1 MPGSHISS
9 SEMQDECPTW
19 DLSDLY
25 NDIDDQAIIRDLDF
39 CRREAGR
46 LEAAWRGNI
55 ASASADDLASLIS
68 DYEAVLEALGKA
80 QSHAQLLFA
89 ASTTDP
95 SISRHS
101 QSMREAGAQIGAML
115 LFVELEIANL
125 DAQHIDMLAKTP
137 SLAQWQPWLRRVRA
151 WAPHQLSPDME
162 KMLAERAPSGRGAWV
177 RLFDETAAGMRFPFG
192 GADVTEA
199 EILNSLSSADA
210 GERKEAG
217 ASLSGTLKANER
229 LLSLVLNTIAKDKE
243 VEDRW
248 RQFKRPVASRNLDND
263 VDDEVVDALVAAV
276 DDRNA
281 DLAHRYYRLKAGWLG
296 GKSIDWWDR
305 NAPLPDDD
313 DRMFSWDDAQQLVL
327 DAFNGFDPEMADL
340 AVPFFSQNWID
351 AAPRAGKSSGA
362 FSHPVTPSAH
372 PYILMNFSGKSRDV
386 MTLAHEMGH
395 GIHQRLAAE
404 RGYLMSDTP
413 LTLAE
418 TASVFA
424 EMLAFRRLVDATDD
438 PAIRRRLLA
447 GKVEDMLN
455 TVVRQIAFH
464 NFETRLHDARRIA
477 ELTAEEI
484 SDIWMET
491 QRAALGPA
499 VTIGDDYRPIWG
511 YIPHFVHTPFYVYAY
526 AFGDCLV
533 NALWQSYQNAQATGD
548 ADGFVTSYRNL
559 LQAGGTERYDTA
571 LARFGL
577 DPRDPAFW
585 SMGLDMIS
593 GMIDEL
599 EGLS

>member
-1 MPGSHISS
+1 MPDS
-9 SEMQDECPTW
+9 CPTW
-19 DLSDLY
+19 DLTDLY
-25 NDIDDQAIIRDLDF
+25 DGIADGAIAADIAA
-39 CRREAGR
+39 CRQEAEQ
-46 LEAAWRGNI
+46 LEAAWQGRLADADGAALAGLI
-55 ASASADDLASLIS
+55 A
-68 DYEAVLEALGKA
+68 DYERILEMLGKA

-89 ASTTDP
+89 ASTTDSQIARHHQ
-95 SISRHS
+95 SI
-101 QSMREAGAQIGAML
+101 REASADIGARL
-115 LFVELEIANL
+115 LFIELELAAL
-125 DAQHIDMLAKTP
+125 DDAHVTQLLDTPALAV
-137 SLAQWQPWLRRVRA
+137 WQPWLRRVRA
-151 WAPHQLSPDME
+151 WAPHQLAPDME
-162 KMLAERAPSGRGAWV
+162 RMLAERAPSGRGAWV
-177 RLFDETAAGMRFPFG
+177 RLFDETAAALRFPFG

-199 EILNSLSSADA
+199 EILNALSSPNGDERRAA
-210 GERKEAG
+210 GET
-217 ASLSGTLKANER
+217 LSTTLKDNER

-248 RQFKRPVASRNLDND
+248 RGFARPVDSRNLDND
-263 VDDEVVDALVAAV
+263 VDDDTVDALVGAV
-276 DDRNA
+276 DSCNA
-281 DLAHRYYRLKAGWLG
+281 DLAHRYYRLKAGWMG
-296 GKSIDWWDR
+296 GDTINWWDR
-305 NAPLPDDD
+305 NAPLPGGD
-313 DRMFSWDDAQQLVL
+313 DRQFSWDEARQLVL
-327 DAFNGFDPEMADL
+327 DSFAGFDQQMAEQ
-340 AVPFFSQNWID
+340 AEPFFSRNWID
-351 AAPRAGKSSGA
+351 AEPRAGKSSGA

-395 GIHQRLAAE
+395 GIHQRLAAD

-424 EMLAFRRLVDATDD
+424 EMLAFRRLVDSADD

-464 NFETRLHDARRIA
+464 NFETRFHDARRNA

-491 QRAALGPA
+491 QRAALGPSV
-499 VTIGDDYRPIWG
+499 VTGDDYRPIWG

-533 NALWQSYQNAQATGD
+533 NALWQSYQLAQAGGQA
-548 ADGFVTSYRNL
+548 ADFVTGYRNL
-559 LQAGGTERYDTA
+559 LQAGGTERYDVA
-571 LARFGL
+571 LQRFDL
-577 DPRDPAFW
+577 DPLDPAFW
-585 SMGLDMIS
+585 SLGLDMIS

>member
-1 MPGSHISS
+1 MPDS
-9 SEMQDECPTW
+9 CPTW
-19 DLSDLY
+19 DLTDLY
-25 NDIDDQAIIRDLDF
+25 DGIADGAIAADIAA
-39 CRREAGR
+39 CRQEAEQ
-46 LEAAWRGNI
+46 LEAAWQGRLADADGAALAGLI
-55 ASASADDLASLIS
+55 A
-68 DYEAVLEALGKA
+68 DYERILEMLGKA

-89 ASTTDP
+89 ASTTDSQIARHHQ
-95 SISRHS
+95 SI
-101 QSMREAGAQIGAML
+101 REASADIGARL
-115 LFVELEIANL
+115 LFIELELAALNDAHVTQLL
-125 DAQHIDMLAKTP
+125 DTPALAV
-137 SLAQWQPWLRRVRA
+137 WQPWLRRVRA
-151 WAPHQLSPDME
+151 WAPHQLAPDME
-162 KMLAERAPSGRGAWV
+162 RMLAERAPSGRGAWV
-177 RLFDETAAGMRFPFG
+177 RLFDETAAALRFPFG

-199 EILNSLSSADA
+199 EILNALSSPNGDERRAAGESLST
-210 GERKEAG
+210 
-217 ASLSGTLKANER
+217 TLKDNER

-248 RQFKRPVASRNLDND
+248 RGFARPVDSRNLDND
-263 VDDEVVDALVAAV
+263 VDDDTVDALVGAV
-276 DDRNA
+276 DSRNA
-281 DLAHRYYRLKAGWLG
+281 DLAHRYYRLKAGWMG
-296 GKSIDWWDR
+296 GETINWWDR
-305 NAPLPDDD
+305 NAPLPGGD
-313 DRMFSWDDAQQLVL
+313 DRQFSWDEARQLVL
-327 DAFNGFDPEMADL
+327 DSFAGFDQQMAEQ
-340 AVPFFSQNWID
+340 AEPFFSRNWID
-351 AAPRAGKSSGA
+351 AEPRAGKSSGA

-395 GIHQRLAAE
+395 GIHQRLAAD

-424 EMLAFRRLVDATDD
+424 EMLAFRRLVDSADD

-464 NFETRLHDARRIA
+464 NFETRFHDARRNA

-491 QRAALGPA
+491 QRAALGPSV
-499 VTIGDDYRPIWG
+499 VTGDDYRPIWG

-533 NALWQSYQNAQATGD
+533 NALWQSYQLAQAGGQA
-548 ADGFVTSYRNL
+548 ADFVTGYRNL
-559 LQAGGTERYDTA
+559 LQAGGTERYDVA
-571 LARFGL
+571 LQRFDL

-585 SMGLDMIS
+585 SLGLDMIS

>member
-1 MPGSHISS
+1 MPDS
-9 SEMQDECPTW
+9 CPTW
-19 DLSDLY
+19 DLTDLY
-25 NDIDDQAIIRDLDF
+25 DGIADGAIAADIAA
-39 CRREAGR
+39 CRQEAEQ
-46 LEAAWRGNI
+46 LEAAWQGRLADADGAALAGLI
-55 ASASADDLASLIS
+55 A
-68 DYEAVLEALGKA
+68 DYERILEMLGKA

-89 ASTTDP
+89 ASTTDSQIARHHQ
-95 SISRHS
+95 SI
-101 QSMREAGAQIGAML
+101 REASADIGARL
-115 LFVELEIANL
+115 LFIELELAAL
-125 DAQHIDMLAKTP
+125 DDAHVTQLLDTPALAV
-137 SLAQWQPWLRRVRA
+137 WQPWLRRVRA
-151 WAPHQLSPDME
+151 WAPHQLAPDME
-162 KMLAERAPSGRGAWV
+162 RMLAERAPSGRGAWV
-177 RLFDETAAGMRFPFG
+177 RLFDETAAALRFPFG

-199 EILNSLSSADA
+199 EILNALSSPNGDERRAAGESLST
-210 GERKEAG
+210 
-217 ASLSGTLKANER
+217 TLKDNER

-248 RQFKRPVASRNLDND
+248 RGFARPVDSRNLDND
-263 VDDEVVDALVAAV
+263 VDDDTVDALVGAV
-276 DDRNA
+276 DSRNA
-281 DLAHRYYRLKAGWLG
+281 DLAHRYYRLKAGWMG
-296 GKSIDWWDR
+296 GETINWWDR
-305 NAPLPDDD
+305 NASLPGGD
-313 DRMFSWDDAQQLVL
+313 DRQFSWDEARQLVL
-327 DAFNGFDPEMADL
+327 DSFAGFDQQMAEQ
-340 AVPFFSQNWID
+340 AEPFFSRNWID
-351 AAPRAGKSSGA
+351 AEPRAGKSSGA

-395 GIHQRLAAE
+395 GIHQRLAAD

-424 EMLAFRRLVDATDD
+424 EMLAFRRLVDSADD

-464 NFETRLHDARRIA
+464 NFETRFHDARRNA

-491 QRAALGPA
+491 QRAALGPSV
-499 VTIGDDYRPIWG
+499 VTGDDYRPIWG

-533 NALWQSYQNAQATGD
+533 NALWQSYQLAQAGGQA
-548 ADGFVTSYRNL
+548 ADFVTGYRNL
-559 LQAGGTERYDTA
+559 LQAGGTERYDVA
-571 LARFGL
+571 LQRFDL

-585 SMGLDMIS
+585 SLGLDMIS

>member
-1 MPGSHISS
+1 MPDS
-9 SEMQDECPTW
+9 CPTW
-19 DLSDLY
+19 DLTDLY
-25 NDIDDQAIIRDLDF
+25 EGIGDDAIAADLAR
-39 CRREAGR
+39 CQREAER
-46 LEAAWRGNI
+46 MERGWQGKI
-55 ASASADDLASLIS
+55 GDATPQDLATLIA
-68 DYEAVLEALGKA
+68 DYEQVLEALGKA

-89 ASTTDP
+89 ASTTDAQIARHHQ
-95 SISRHS
+95 SI
-101 QSMREAGAQIGAML
+101 REASADIGARL
-115 LFVELEIANL
+115 LFVELEIAAL
-125 DAQHIDMLAKTP
+125 P
-137 SLAQWQPWLRRVRA
+137 SDHVDRLLETAEFAVWQPWLRRVRA
-151 WAPHQLSPDME
+151 FAPHQLSPDME
-162 KMLAERAPSGRGAWV
+162 RMLAERAPSGRGAWV
-177 RLFDETAAGMRFPFG
+177 RLFDETAAGLRFPFG
-192 GADVTEA
+192 DAEVTEA
-199 EILNSLSSADA
+199 EVLNKLSSPDAD
-210 GERKEAG
+210 ERREAG
-217 ASLSGTLKANER
+217 ASLSQTLKANER

-248 RQFKRPVASRNLDND
+248 RGFARPVASRNLDND
-263 VDDEVVDALVAAV
+263 VDDQTVDALVAAV

-281 DLAHRYYRLKAGWLG
+281 DLSHRYYRLKAGWMG
-296 GKSIDWWDR
+296 GDTLNWWDR
-305 NAPLPDDD
+305 NAPLPSDD
-313 DRMFSWDDAQQLVL
+313 DRKFSWDEARQLVL
-327 DAFNGFDPEMADL
+327 ASFDGFDPQMA
-340 AVPFFSQNWID
+340 AQAEPFFTRNWID
-351 AAPRAGKSSGA
+351 AEPRAGKSSGA

-395 GIHQRLAAE
+395 GIHQRLAAD

-424 EMLAFRRLVDATDD
+424 EMLTFRRLVDSTDD
-438 PAIRRRLLA
+438 PAIRQRLLA

-455 TVVRQIAFH
+455 TVVRQVAFH
-464 NFETRLHDARRIA
+464 NFETRFHDARRNA
-477 ELTAEEI
+477 ELTSDEI

-499 VTIGDDYRPIWG
+499 IKTGDDYRPIWG

-533 NALWQSYQNAQATGD
+533 NALWQTYQSAQADGQA
-548 ADGFVTSYRNL
+548 ADFVASYRSL
-559 LQAGGTERYDTA
+559 LQAGGTERYDIA
-571 LARFGL
+571 LQRFGL

>member
-1 MPGSHISS
+1 MPDS
-9 SEMQDECPTW
+9 CPTW
-19 DLSDLY
+19 DLTDLY
-25 NDIDDQAIIRDLDF
+25 DGIADGAIAADIAA
-39 CRREAGR
+39 CRQEAEQ
-46 LEAAWRGNI
+46 LEAAWQGRLADADGAALAGLI
-55 ASASADDLASLIS
+55 A
-68 DYEAVLEALGKA
+68 DYERILEMLGKA

-89 ASTTDP
+89 ASTTDSQIARHHQ
-95 SISRHS
+95 SI
-101 QSMREAGAQIGAML
+101 REASADIGARL
-115 LFVELEIANL
+115 LFIELELAAL
-125 DAQHIDMLAKTP
+125 DDAHVTQLLDTPALAV
-137 SLAQWQPWLRRVRA
+137 WQPWLRRVRA
-151 WAPHQLSPDME
+151 WAPHQLAPDME
-162 KMLAERAPSGRGAWV
+162 RMLAERAPSGRGAWV
-177 RLFDETAAGMRFPFG
+177 RLFDETAAALRFPFG

-199 EILNSLSSADA
+199 EILNALSSPNGDERRAAGESLST
-210 GERKEAG
+210 
-217 ASLSGTLKANER
+217 TLKDNER

-248 RQFKRPVASRNLDND
+248 RGFARPVDSRNLDND
-263 VDDEVVDALVAAV
+263 VDDDTVDALVGAV
-276 DDRNA
+276 DSRNA
-281 DLAHRYYRLKAGWLG
+281 DLAHRYYRLKAGWMG
-296 GKSIDWWDR
+296 GETINWWDR
-305 NAPLPDDD
+305 NAPLPGGD
-313 DRMFSWDDAQQLVL
+313 DRQFSWDEARQLVL
-327 DAFNGFDPEMADL
+327 DSFAGFDQQMAEQ
-340 AVPFFSQNWID
+340 AEPFFSRNWID
-351 AAPRAGKSSGA
+351 AEPRAGKSSGA

-395 GIHQRLAAE
+395 GIHQRLAAD

-424 EMLAFRRLVDATDD
+424 EMLAFRRLVDSADD

-464 NFETRLHDARRIA
+464 NFETRFHDARQNA

-491 QRAALGPA
+491 QRAALGPSV
-499 VTIGDDYRPIWG
+499 VTGDDYRPIWG

-533 NALWQSYQNAQATGD
+533 NALWQSYQLLQAGGQA
-548 ADGFVTSYRNL
+548 ADFVTGYRNL
-559 LQAGGTERYDTA
+559 LQAGGTERYDVA
-571 LARFGL
+571 LQRFDL

-585 SMGLDMIS
+585 SLGLDMIS

>member
-1 MPGSHISS
+1 MPDS
-9 SEMQDECPTW
+9 CPTW
-19 DLSDLY
+19 DLTDLY
-25 NDIDDQAIIRDLDF
+25 DGIADGAIAADIAA
-39 CRREAGR
+39 CRQEAEQ
-46 LEAAWRGNI
+46 LEAAWQGRLADADGAALAGLI
-55 ASASADDLASLIS
+55 A
-68 DYEAVLEALGKA
+68 DYERILEMLGKA

-89 ASTTDP
+89 ASTTDSQIARHHQ
-95 SISRHS
+95 SI
-101 QSMREAGAQIGAML
+101 REASADIGARL
-115 LFVELEIANL
+115 LFIELELAAL
-125 DAQHIDMLAKTP
+125 DDAHVTQLLDTPALAV
-137 SLAQWQPWLRRVRA
+137 WQPWLRRVRA
-151 WAPHQLSPDME
+151 WAPHQLAPDME
-162 KMLAERAPSGRGAWV
+162 RMLAERAPSGRGAWV
-177 RLFDETAAGMRFPFG
+177 RLFDETAAALRFPFG

-199 EILNSLSSADA
+199 EILNALSSPNGDERRAAGESLST
-210 GERKEAG
+210 
-217 ASLSGTLKANER
+217 TLKDNER

-248 RQFKRPVASRNLDND
+248 RGFARPVDSRNLDND
-263 VDDEVVDALVAAV
+263 VDDDTVDALVGAV
-276 DDRNA
+276 DSRNA
-281 DLAHRYYRLKAGWLG
+281 DLAHRYYRLKAGWMG
-296 GKSIDWWDR
+296 GETINWWDR
-305 NAPLPDDD
+305 NAPLPGGD
-313 DRMFSWDDAQQLVL
+313 DRQFSWDEARQLVL
-327 DAFNGFDPEMADL
+327 DSFAGFDQQMAEQ
-340 AVPFFSQNWID
+340 AEPFFSRNWID
-351 AAPRAGKSSGA
+351 AEPRAGKSSGA

-395 GIHQRLAAE
+395 GIHQRLAAD

-424 EMLAFRRLVDATDD
+424 EMLAFRRLVDSADD

-464 NFETRLHDARRIA
+464 NFETRFHDARRNA

-491 QRAALGPA
+491 QRAALGPSV
-499 VTIGDDYRPIWG
+499 VTGDDYRPIWG

-533 NALWQSYQNAQATGD
+533 NALWQSYQLAQAGGQA
-548 ADGFVTSYRNL
+548 ADFVTGYRNL
-559 LQAGGTERYDTA
+559 LQAGGTERYNVA
-571 LARFGL
+571 LQRFDL

-585 SMGLDMIS
+585 SLGLDMIS

>member
-1 MPGSHISS
+1 MPDS
-9 SEMQDECPTW
+9 CPTW
-19 DLSDLY
+19 DLTDLY
-25 NDIDDQAIIRDLDF
+25 EGIGDDAIAADLAR
-39 CRREAGR
+39 CRREAER
-46 LEAAWRGNI
+46 MESAWQGKIGN
-55 ASASADDLASLIS
+55 ARPQDLATLIA
-68 DYEAVLEALGKA
+68 DYEQVLEALGKA

-89 ASTTDP
+89 ASTTDAQIARHHQ
-95 SISRHS
+95 SI
-101 QSMREAGAQIGAML
+101 REASADIGARL
-115 LFVELEIANL
+115 LFVELEIAAL
-125 DAQHIDMLAKTP
+125 P
-137 SLAQWQPWLRRVRA
+137 SDHVDRLLETAEFAVWQPWLRRVRA
-151 WAPHQLSPDME
+151 FAPHQLSPDME
-162 KMLAERAPSGRGAWV
+162 RMLAERAPSGRGAWV
-177 RLFDETAAGMRFPFG
+177 RLFDETAAGLRFPFG
-192 GADVTEA
+192 DAEVTEA
-199 EILNSLSSADA
+199 EVLNKLSSPDAD
-210 GERKEAG
+210 ERREAG
-217 ASLSGTLKANER
+217 ASLSQTLKANER

-248 RQFKRPVASRNLDND
+248 RGFARPVASRNLDND
-263 VDDEVVDALVAAV
+263 VDDQTVDALVAAV

-281 DLAHRYYRLKAGWLG
+281 DLSHRYYRLKAGWMG
-296 GKSIDWWDR
+296 GDMLNWWDR
-305 NAPLPDDD
+305 NAPLPGDD
-313 DRMFSWDDAQQLVL
+313 DRKFSWDEARQLVL
-327 DAFNGFDPEMADL
+327 ASFDGFDPQMA
-340 AVPFFSQNWID
+340 AQAEPFFTRNWID
-351 AAPRAGKSSGA
+351 AEPRAGKSSGA

-395 GIHQRLAAE
+395 GIHQRLAAD

-424 EMLAFRRLVDATDD
+424 EMLTFRRLVDSTDD
-438 PAIRRRLLA
+438 PAIRQRLLA

-455 TVVRQIAFH
+455 TVVRQVAFH
-464 NFETRLHDARRIA
+464 NFETRFHDARRNA
-477 ELTAEEI
+477 ELTSDEI

-499 VTIGDDYRPIWG
+499 IKTGDDYRPIWG

-533 NALWQSYQNAQATGD
+533 NALWQTYQSAQADGQA
-548 ADGFVTSYRNL
+548 ADFVASYRSL
-559 LQAGGTERYDTA
+559 LQAGGTERYDIA
-571 LARFGL
+571 LQRFGL

>member
-1 MPGSHISS
+1 MES
-9 SEMQDECPTW
+9 
-19 DLSDLY
+19 
-25 NDIDDQAIIRDLDF
+25 
-39 CRREAGR
+39 
-46 LEAAWRGNI
+46 AWQGKIGN
-55 ASASADDLASLIS
+55 ATPQDLATLIA
-68 DYEAVLEALGKA
+68 DYEQVLEALGKA

-89 ASTTDP
+89 ASTTDAQIARHHQ
-95 SISRHS
+95 SI
-101 QSMREAGAQIGAML
+101 REASADIGARL
-115 LFVELEIANL
+115 LFVELEIAAL
-125 DAQHIDMLAKTP
+125 P
-137 SLAQWQPWLRRVRA
+137 SDHVDRLLETAEFAAWQPWLRRVRA
-151 WAPHQLSPDME
+151 FAPHQLSPDME
-162 KMLAERAPSGRGAWV
+162 RMLAERAPSGRGAWV
-177 RLFDETAAGMRFPFG
+177 RLFDETAAGLRFPFG
-192 GADVTEA
+192 DAEVTEA
-199 EILNSLSSADA
+199 EVLNKLSSPDAD
-210 GERKEAG
+210 ERREAG
-217 ASLSGTLKANER
+217 ASLSQTLKANER

-248 RQFKRPVASRNLDND
+248 RGFARPVASRNLDND
-263 VDDEVVDALVAAV
+263 VDDQTVDALVAAV

-281 DLAHRYYRLKAGWLG
+281 DLSHRYYRLKAGWMG
-296 GKSIDWWDR
+296 GDTLNWWDR
-305 NAPLPDDD
+305 NAPLPSDD
-313 DRMFSWDDAQQLVL
+313 DRKFSWDEARQLVL
-327 DAFNGFDPEMADL
+327 ASFDGFDPQMAAQAEL
-340 AVPFFSQNWID
+340 FFTRNWID
-351 AAPRAGKSSGA
+351 AEPRAGKSSGA

-395 GIHQRLAAE
+395 GIHQRLAAD

-424 EMLAFRRLVDATDD
+424 EMLTFRRLVDSTDD
-438 PAIRRRLLA
+438 PAIRQRLLA

-455 TVVRQIAFH
+455 TVVRQVAFH
-464 NFETRLHDARRIA
+464 NFETRFHDARRNA
-477 ELTAEEI
+477 ELTSDEI

-499 VTIGDDYRPIWG
+499 IKTGDDYRPIWG

-533 NALWQSYQNAQATGD
+533 NALWQTYQSAQADGQA
-548 ADGFVTSYRNL
+548 ADFVASYRSL
-559 LQAGGTERYDTA
+559 LQAGGTERYDIA
-571 LARFGL
+571 LQRFGL

>member
-1 MPGSHISS
+1 MPDS
-9 SEMQDECPTW
+9 CPTW
-19 DLSDLY
+19 DLTDLY
-25 NDIDDQAIIRDLDF
+25 DGIADGAIAADIAA
-39 CRREAGR
+39 CRQEAEQ
-46 LEAAWRGNI
+46 LEAAWQGRLADVDGAALAGLI
-55 ASASADDLASLIS
+55 A
-68 DYEAVLEALGKA
+68 DYERILEMLGKT

-89 ASTTDP
+89 ASTTDSQIARHHQ
-95 SISRHS
+95 SI
-101 QSMREAGAQIGAML
+101 REASADIGARL
-115 LFVELEIANL
+115 LFIELELAAL
-125 DAQHIDMLAKTP
+125 DDVHVTQLLDTPALAV
-137 SLAQWQPWLRRVRA
+137 WQPWLRRVRA
-151 WAPHQLSPDME
+151 WAPHQLAPDME
-162 KMLAERAPSGRGAWV
+162 RMLAERAPSGRGAWV
-177 RLFDETAAGMRFPFG
+177 RLFDETAAALRFPFG

-199 EILNSLSSADA
+199 EILNALSSPNGDERRTAGESLSTTMKD
-210 GERKEAG
+210 
-217 ASLSGTLKANER
+217 NER

-248 RQFKRPVASRNLDND
+248 RGFARPVDSRNLDND
-263 VDDEVVDALVAAV
+263 VDDDTVDALVGAV
-276 DDRNA
+276 DSRNA
-281 DLAHRYYRLKAGWLG
+281 DLAHRYYRLKAGWMG
-296 GKSIDWWDR
+296 GETINWWDR
-305 NAPLPDDD
+305 NAPLPGGD
-313 DRMFSWDDAQQLVL
+313 DRQFSWDEARQLVL
-327 DAFNGFDPEMADL
+327 GSFAGFDQQMAEQ
-340 AVPFFSQNWID
+340 AEPFFSRNWID
-351 AAPRAGKSSGA
+351 AEPRAGKSSGA

-395 GIHQRLAAE
+395 GIHQRLAAD

-424 EMLAFRRLVDATDD
+424 EMLAFRRLVDSADNPAT
-438 PAIRRRLLA
+438 RRRLLA

-464 NFETRLHDARRIA
+464 NFETRFHDARRNA

-491 QRAALGPA
+491 QRAALGPSV
-499 VTIGDDYRPIWG
+499 VTGDDYRPIWG

-533 NALWQSYQNAQATGD
+533 NALWQSYQLAQAGGQA
-548 ADGFVTSYRNL
+548 ADFVTGYRNL
-559 LQAGGTERYDTA
+559 LQAGGTERYDVA
-571 LARFGL
+571 LQRFDL

-585 SMGLDMIS
+585 SLGLDMIS

>member
-1 MPGSHISS
+1 MPDS
-9 SEMQDECPTW
+9 CPTW
-19 DLSDLY
+19 DLTDLY
-25 NDIDDQAIIRDLDF
+25 EGIGDDAIAADLAR
-39 CRREAGR
+39 CRREAER
-46 LEAAWRGNI
+46 MESAWQGKIGN
-55 ASASADDLASLIS
+55 ATPQDLATLIA
-68 DYEAVLEALGKA
+68 DYEQVLEALGKA

-89 ASTTDP
+89 ASTTDAQIARHHQ
-95 SISRHS
+95 SI
-101 QSMREAGAQIGAML
+101 REASADIGARL
-115 LFVELEIANL
+115 LFVELEIAAL
-125 DAQHIDMLAKTP
+125 PSDHVDRLLETP
-137 SLAQWQPWLRRVRA
+137 EFAAWQPWLRRVRA
-151 WAPHQLSPDME
+151 FAPHQLSPDME
-162 KMLAERAPSGRGAWV
+162 RMLAERAPSGRGAWV
-177 RLFDETAAGMRFPFG
+177 RLFDETAARLRFPFG
-192 GADVTEA
+192 GAEVTEA
-199 EILNSLSSADA
+199 EVLNKLSSPDAD
-210 GERKEAG
+210 ERREAG
-217 ASLSGTLKANER
+217 ASLSQTLKANER

-248 RQFKRPVASRNLDND
+248 RGFARPVASRNLDND
-263 VDDEVVDALVAAV
+263 VDDQTVDALVAAV

-281 DLAHRYYRLKAGWLG
+281 DLSHRYYRLKAGWMG
-296 GKSIDWWDR
+296 GDTLNWWDR
-305 NAPLPDDD
+305 NAPLPSDD
-313 DRMFSWDDAQQLVL
+313 DRKFSWDEARQLVL
-327 DAFNGFDPEMADL
+327 ASFDGFDPQMA
-340 AVPFFSQNWID
+340 AQAEPFFTRNWID
-351 AAPRAGKSSGA
+351 AEPRAGKSSGA

-395 GIHQRLAAE
+395 GIHQRLAAD

-424 EMLAFRRLVDATDD
+424 EMLTFRRLVDSTDD
-438 PAIRRRLLA
+438 PAIRQRLLA

-455 TVVRQIAFH
+455 TVVRQVAFH
-464 NFETRLHDARRIA
+464 NFETRFHDARRNA
-477 ELTAEEI
+477 ELTSDEI

-499 VTIGDDYRPIWG
+499 IKTGDDYRPIWG

-533 NALWQSYQNAQATGD
+533 NALWQTYQSAQADGQA
-548 ADGFVTSYRNL
+548 ADFVASYRSL
-559 LQAGGTERYDTA
+559 LQAGGTERYDIA
-571 LARFGL
+571 LQRFGL

>member
-1 MPGSHISS
+1 MPDS
-9 SEMQDECPTW
+9 CPTW
-19 DLSDLY
+19 DLTDLY
-25 NDIDDQAIIRDLDF
+25 DGIADGAIAADIAA
-39 CRREAGR
+39 CRQEAEQ
-46 LEAAWRGNI
+46 LEAAWQGRLADADGAALAGLI
-55 ASASADDLASLIS
+55 A
-68 DYEAVLEALGKA
+68 DYERILEMLGKA

-89 ASTTDP
+89 ASTTDSQIARHHQ
-95 SISRHS
+95 SI
-101 QSMREAGAQIGAML
+101 REASADIGARL
-115 LFVELEIANL
+115 LFIELELGAL
-125 DAQHIDMLAKTP
+125 DDAHVTQLLDTPALAV
-137 SLAQWQPWLRRVRA
+137 WQPWLRRVRA
-151 WAPHQLSPDME
+151 WAPHQLAPDME
-162 KMLAERAPSGRGAWV
+162 RMLAERAPSGRGAWV
-177 RLFDETAAGMRFPFG
+177 RLFDETAAALRFPFG

-199 EILNSLSSADA
+199 EILNALSSPNGDERRAAGESLST
-210 GERKEAG
+210 
-217 ASLSGTLKANER
+217 TLKDNER

-248 RQFKRPVASRNLDND
+248 RGFARPVDSRNLDND
-263 VDDEVVDALVAAV
+263 VDDDTVDALVGAV
-276 DDRNA
+276 DSRNA
-281 DLAHRYYRLKAGWLG
+281 DLAHRYYRLKAGWMG
-296 GKSIDWWDR
+296 GDTINWWDR
-305 NAPLPDDD
+305 NAPLPGGD
-313 DRMFSWDDAQQLVL
+313 DRQFSWDEARQLVL
-327 DAFNGFDPEMADL
+327 DSFAGFDQQMAEQ
-340 AVPFFSQNWID
+340 AEPFFSRNWID
-351 AAPRAGKSSGA
+351 AEPRAGKSSGA

-395 GIHQRLAAE
+395 GIHQRLAAD

-424 EMLAFRRLVDATDD
+424 EMLAFRRLVDSADD

-464 NFETRLHDARRIA
+464 NFETRFHDARRNA

-491 QRAALGPA
+491 QRAALGPSV
-499 VTIGDDYRPIWG
+499 VTGDDYRPIWG

-533 NALWQSYQNAQATGD
+533 NALWQSYQLAQAGGQA
-548 ADGFVTSYRNL
+548 ADFVTGYRNL
-559 LQAGGTERYDTA
+559 LQAGGTERYDVA
-571 LARFGL
+571 LQRFDL

-585 SMGLDMIS
+585 SLGLDMIS

>member
-1 MPGSHISS
+1 MPDSS
-9 SEMQDECPTW
+9 PIW
-19 DLSDLY
+19 DLTDLY
-25 NDIDDQAIIRDLDF
+25 ADIEDKAIANDLTW
-39 CRREAGR
+39 CRSAAEELSGKWTGR
-46 LEAAWRGNI
+46 LDEADAKTLAGVI
-55 ASASADDLASLIS
+55 AS
-68 DYEAVLEALGKA
+68 YEDILERLGKA
-80 QSHAQLLFA
+80 GSHAQLLFA
-89 ASTTDP
+89 ANTTDAD
-95 SISRHS
+95 IARHS
-101 QSMREAGAQIGAML
+101 QSIREAGAEIGSLL
-115 LFVELEIANL
+115 LFVELEIAAMSQ
-125 DAQHIDMLAKTP
+125 DHIDGLLQVAEL
-137 SLAQWQPWLRRVRA
+137 SSWQPWLRRVRA
-151 WAPHQLSPDME
+151 MAPYQLSADME
-162 KMLAERAPSGRGAWV
+162 RMLAERAPTGRGAWV
-177 RLFDETAAGMRFPFG
+177 RLFDETAASMRFPFR

-199 EILNSLSSADA
+199 EILNSLSSTD
-210 GERKEAG
+210 GDERREAG
-217 ASLSGTLKANER
+217 ASLSMVLKDHEK
-229 LLSLVLNTIAKDKE
+229 LLSLVTNTLVKDKE

-248 RQFKRPVASRNLDND
+248 RGFARPVASRNLDND
-263 VDDEVVDALVAAV
+263 VDDAVVDALVSAV
-276 DDRNA
+276 DSRNA
-281 DLAHRYYRLKAGWLG
+281 DLAHRYYALKAGWMGCETL
-296 GKSIDWWDR
+296 DWWDR

-313 DRMFSWDDAQQLVL
+313 DRLFSWDEAQQLVL
-327 DAFNGFDPEMADL
+327 DAFAGFDPQMADL
-340 AVPFFSQNWID
+340 ATPFFERGWID

-362 FSHPVTPSAH
+362 FSHPVTPSTH

-395 GIHQRLAAE
+395 GIHQRLAANQ
-404 RGYLMSDTP
+404 GYLMSDTP

-424 EMLAFRRLVDATDD
+424 EMLAFRRLVDGTED
-438 PAIRRRLLA
+438 PAVRRRLLA

-464 NFETRLHDARRIA
+464 NFETRIHDARRQG
-477 ELTAEEI
+477 ELTSDEI

-499 VTIGDDYRPIWG
+499 IRTGDDYRPIWG

-533 NALWQSYQNAQATGD
+533 NALWQNYQASVKQGEGD
-548 ADGFVTSYRNL
+548 KFVEKYRHL
-559 LQAGGTERYDTA
+559 LKAGGTERYDVA

-599 EGLS
+599 EGLA

>member
-1 MPGSHISS
+1 MPDS
-9 SEMQDECPTW
+9 CPTW
-19 DLSDLY
+19 DLTDLY
-25 NDIDDQAIIRDLDF
+25 DGIADGAIAADIAA
-39 CRREAGR
+39 CRQEAEQ
-46 LEAAWRGNI
+46 LEAAWQGRLADADGAALAGLI
-55 ASASADDLASLIS
+55 A
-68 DYEAVLEALGKA
+68 DYERILEMLGKA

-89 ASTTDP
+89 ASTTDSQIARHHQ
-95 SISRHS
+95 SI
-101 QSMREAGAQIGAML
+101 REASADIGARL
-115 LFVELEIANL
+115 LFIELELAAL
-125 DAQHIDMLAKTP
+125 DDAHVTQLLDTPALAV
-137 SLAQWQPWLRRVRA
+137 WQPWLRRVRA
-151 WAPHQLSPDME
+151 WAPHQLAPDME
-162 KMLAERAPSGRGAWV
+162 RMLAERAPSGRGAWV
-177 RLFDETAAGMRFPFG
+177 RLFDETAAALRFPFG

-199 EILNSLSSADA
+199 EILNALSSPNGDERRAAGESLST
-210 GERKEAG
+210 
-217 ASLSGTLKANER
+217 TLKDNER

-248 RQFKRPVASRNLDND
+248 RGFARPVDSRNLDND
-263 VDDEVVDALVAAV
+263 VDDDTVDALVGAV
-276 DDRNA
+276 DSRNA
-281 DLAHRYYRLKAGWLG
+281 DLAHRYYRLKAGWMG
-296 GKSIDWWDR
+296 GETINWWDR
-305 NAPLPDDD
+305 NAPLPGRDDKQ
-313 DRMFSWDDAQQLVL
+313 FSWDEARQLVL
-327 DAFNGFDPEMADL
+327 DSFAGFDQQMAEQ
-340 AVPFFSQNWID
+340 AEPFFSRNWID
-351 AAPRAGKSSGA
+351 AEPRAGKSSGA

-395 GIHQRLAAE
+395 GIHQRLAAD

-424 EMLAFRRLVDATDD
+424 EMLAFRRLVDSADD

-464 NFETRLHDARRIA
+464 NFETRFHDARRNA

-491 QRAALGPA
+491 QRAALGPSV
-499 VTIGDDYRPIWG
+499 VTGDDYRPIWG

-533 NALWQSYQNAQATGD
+533 NALWQSYQLAQAGGQA
-548 ADGFVTSYRNL
+548 ADFVTGYRNL
-559 LQAGGTERYDTA
+559 LQAGGTERYDVA
-571 LARFGL
+571 LQRFDL

-585 SMGLDMIS
+585 SLGLDMIS

>member
-1 MPGSHISS
+1 MPDS
-9 SEMQDECPTW
+9 CPTW
-19 DLSDLY
+19 DLTDLY
-25 NDIDDQAIIRDLDF
+25 DGIADGAIAADIAA
-39 CRREAGR
+39 CRQEAEQ
-46 LEAAWRGNI
+46 LEAAWQGRLANADGAALAGLI
-55 ASASADDLASLIS
+55 A
-68 DYEAVLEALGKA
+68 DYEHILEMLGKA

-89 ASTTDP
+89 ASTTDSQIARHHQ
-95 SISRHS
+95 SI
-101 QSMREAGAQIGAML
+101 REASADIGARL
-115 LFVELEIANL
+115 LFIELELAAL
-125 DAQHIDMLAKTP
+125 DDAHVTQLLDTPALAV
-137 SLAQWQPWLRRVRA
+137 WQPWLRRVRA
-151 WAPHQLSPDME
+151 WAPHQLAPDME
-162 KMLAERAPSGRGAWV
+162 RMLAERAPSGRGAWV
-177 RLFDETAAGMRFPFG
+177 RLFDETAAALRFSFG

-199 EILNSLSSADA
+199 EILNALSSPNGDERRAAGESLST
-210 GERKEAG
+210 
-217 ASLSGTLKANER
+217 TLKDNER

-248 RQFKRPVASRNLDND
+248 RGFARPVDSRNLDND
-263 VDDEVVDALVAAV
+263 VDDDTVDALVGAV
-276 DDRNA
+276 DSRNA
-281 DLAHRYYRLKAGWLG
+281 DLAHRYYRLKAGWMG
-296 GKSIDWWDR
+296 GETINWWDR
-305 NAPLPDDD
+305 NAPLPGGD
-313 DRMFSWDDAQQLVL
+313 DRQFSWGEARQLVL
-327 DAFNGFDPEMADL
+327 DSFAGFDQQMAEQ
-340 AVPFFSQNWID
+340 AEPFFSRNWID
-351 AAPRAGKSSGA
+351 AEPRAGKSSGA

-395 GIHQRLAAE
+395 GIHQRLAAD

-424 EMLAFRRLVDATDD
+424 EMLAFRRLVDSADD

-464 NFETRLHDARRIA
+464 NFETRFHDARRNA

-491 QRAALGPA
+491 QRAALGPSV
-499 VTIGDDYRPIWG
+499 VTGDDYRPIWG

-533 NALWQSYQNAQATGD
+533 NALWQSYQLAQAGGQA
-548 ADGFVTSYRNL
+548 ADFVTGYRNL
-559 LQAGGTERYDTA
+559 LQAGGTERYDVA
-571 LARFGL
+571 LQRFDL

-585 SMGLDMIS
+585 SLGLDMIS

>member
-1 MPGSHISS
+1 MPDS
-9 SEMQDECPTW
+9 CPTW
-19 DLSDLY
+19 DLTDLY
-25 NDIDDQAIIRDLDF
+25 EGIGDDAIAADLAR
-39 CRREAGR
+39 CRREAER
-46 LEAAWRGNI
+46 MESAWQGKIGN
-55 ASASADDLASLIS
+55 ATPQDLATLIA
-68 DYEAVLEALGKA
+68 DYEQVLEALGKA

-89 ASTTDP
+89 ASTTDAQIARHHQ
-95 SISRHS
+95 SI
-101 QSMREAGAQIGAML
+101 REASADIGARL
-115 LFVELEIANL
+115 LFVELEIAAL
-125 DAQHIDMLAKTP
+125 PSDHVDRLLETP
-137 SLAQWQPWLRRVRA
+137 EFAVWQPWLRRVRA
-151 WAPHQLSPDME
+151 FAPHQLSPDME
-162 KMLAERAPSGRGAWV
+162 RMLAERAPSGRGAWV
-177 RLFDETAAGMRFPFG
+177 RLFDETAAGLRFPFG
-192 GADVTEA
+192 DAEVTEA
-199 EILNSLSSADA
+199 EVLNKLSSPDAD
-210 GERKEAG
+210 ERREAG
-217 ASLSGTLKANER
+217 ASLSQTLKANER

-248 RQFKRPVASRNLDND
+248 RGFARPVASRNLDND
-263 VDDEVVDALVAAV
+263 VDDRTVDALVAAV

-281 DLAHRYYRLKAGWLG
+281 DLSHRYYRLKAGWMG
-296 GKSIDWWDR
+296 GDTLNWWDR
-305 NAPLPDDD
+305 NAPLPSDD
-313 DRMFSWDDAQQLVL
+313 DRKFSWDEARQLVL
-327 DAFNGFDPEMADL
+327 ASFDGFDPQMA
-340 AVPFFSQNWID
+340 AQAEPFFTRNWID
-351 AAPRAGKSSGA
+351 AEPRAGKSSGA

-395 GIHQRLAAE
+395 GIHQRLAAD

-424 EMLAFRRLVDATDD
+424 EMLTFRRLVDSTDD
-438 PAIRRRLLA
+438 PAIRQRLLA

-455 TVVRQIAFH
+455 TVVRQVAFH
-464 NFETRLHDARRIA
+464 NFETRFHDARRNA
-477 ELTAEEI
+477 ELTSDEI

-499 VTIGDDYRPIWG
+499 IKTGDDYRPIWG

-533 NALWQSYQNAQATGD
+533 NALWQTYQSAQADGQA
-548 ADGFVTSYRNL
+548 ADFVASYRSL
-559 LQAGGTERYDTA
+559 LQAGGTERYDIA
-571 LARFGL
+571 LQRFGL